1 MGTLSTLSNT
11 ATIPTEEEAY
21 AIALESYFYFYPMM
35 SMEATRKQCTN
46 LPVGARPGFGPA
58 NLFSHMRAYPEADF
72 RAVVRPNFD
81 TLYSVVWLDLRQ
93 EPQVVTT
100 PDTKGRYYLLPMLD
114 MWSDVFAAPGWRTSG
129 TKEQKYLITTRGFQG
144 NVPKDLKV
152 IEAPTPFVWVIGRI
166 KTDGPSDY
174 GAVHAIQDGLHV
186 TPLSAWGKKAP
197 EIVANIDDSI
207 DMKKPPLETVNE
219 MPAAVYFSQAAE
231 LLKLYAPH
239 ATDWSIINRMSRLG
253 LVPGESFNLAALP
266 EQIQKAVAKATTD
279 ALKTMVEKTTRMGSP
294 VNGWLM
300 NTESMGVYGNN
311 YMKRAIVAMVGL
323 GANQPED
330 AIYPLNYADSEGRPI
345 EAQNNY
351 VLHFKKEELP
361 PVNAFWSLTLYD
373 KDGFQCA
380 NSLNRFAISS
390 WMPLVKNSDGSLDIY
405 VQNANPGKDKEANWL
420 PAPAGGVLG
429 LTMRLYAPKPEA
441 LNGDWQPPSIK
452 KV

>member
-1 MGTLSTLSNT
+1 
-11 ATIPTEEEAY
+11 
-21 AIALESYFYFYPMM
+21 
-35 SMEATRKQCTN
+35 
-46 LPVGARPGFGPA
+46 
-58 NLFSHMRAYPEADF
+58 
-72 RAVVRPNFD
+72 
-81 TLYSVVWLDLRQ
+81 
-93 EPQVVTT
+93 
-100 PDTKGRYYLLPMLD
+100 
-114 MWSDVFAAPGWRTSG
+114 
-129 TKEQKYLITTRGFQG
+129 
-144 NVPKDLKV
+144 
-152 IEAPTPFVWVIGRI
+152 
-166 KTDGPSDY
+166 
-174 GAVHAIQDGLHV
+174 
-186 TPLSAWGKKAP
+186 
-197 EIVANIDDSI
+197 
-207 DMKKPPLETVNE
+207 MKKPPLETVNE
-219 MPAAVYFSQAAE
+219 MTAAVYFSQAAE

-253 LVPGESFNLAALP
+253 LVPGESFNLDSLP

-405 VQNANPGKDKEANWL
+405 VQNANPGKEKEANWL
-420 PAPAGGVLG
+420 PAPAAGVLG